1 MSLPMAFLFSREI
14 QQIIKRADT
23 ARFISLVEK
32 SVGNVKIKLLNEAE
46 DTEMNLQERVKNLKT
61 IVVKVGTST
70 LTYESGRLNLKRI
83 ERLAWVLA
91 DIKNQGKNVIL
102 VSSGAIGVG
111 SVRLGFSER
120 PKQIKAKQAAAAV
133 GQAVLM
139 QIYQNFFNEYNQKVA
154 QVLLTKEDFK
164 EGERVFNM
172 TNTFE
177 TLMEYGVIPIVN
189 ANDTISTFEIGFSDN
204 DRLSAE
210 VAGLVGA
217 DLLLILSDID
227 CLYDKDPKNH
237 IDAQRVPLVHKITEE
252 IEQMAGTNGSTFSTG
267 GMSTKIAAG
276 KICERNQIDMVVAN
290 GEDPAIIHRILEGKE
305 EGTFFALRQE

>member
-1 MSLPMAFLFSREI
+1 
-14 QQIIKRADT
+14 
-23 ARFISLVEK
+23 
-32 SVGNVKIKLLNEAE
+32 
-46 DTEMNLQERVKNLKT
+46 MNLQERVKNLKT

-237 IDAQRVPLVHKITEE
+237 IDAQRVPLVHKITEK

>member
-1 MSLPMAFLFSREI
+1 MAFLFSREI

-237 IDAQRVPLVHKITEE
+237 IDAQRVPLVHKITEK

>member
-1 MSLPMAFLFSREI
+1 MPMAFLFSREI

-237 IDAQRVPLVHKITEE
+237 IDAQRVPLVHKITEK

>member
-164 EGERVFNM
+164 EGER
-172 TNTFE
+172 
-177 TLMEYGVIPIVN
+177 GIWCH
-189 ANDTISTFEIGFSDN
+189 SD
-204 DRLSAE
+204 
-210 VAGLVGA
+210 
-217 DLLLILSDID
+217 
-227 CLYDKDPKNH
+227 C
-237 IDAQRVPLVHKITEE
+237 
-252 IEQMAGTNGSTFSTG
+252 
-267 GMSTKIAAG
+267 
-276 KICERNQIDMVVAN
+276 
-290 GEDPAIIHRILEGKE
+290 
-305 EGTFFALRQE
+305 